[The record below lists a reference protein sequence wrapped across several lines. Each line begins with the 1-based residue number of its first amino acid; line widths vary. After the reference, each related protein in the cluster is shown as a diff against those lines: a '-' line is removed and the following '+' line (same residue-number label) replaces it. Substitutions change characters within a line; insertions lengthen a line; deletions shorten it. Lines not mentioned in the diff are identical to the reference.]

1 MLATPL
7 RILFV
12 WLSHQRWMARLAMG
26 LPLVRNLARRFVPGT
41 TLDEAVPVVRSLN
54 ERGAMATID
63 VLGESVTDRQTAERA
78 AAAYVA
84 TLDRIAAEGLDSNV
98 SLKLT
103 QMGLDLGVET
113 CLEVLR
119 PVVEAGKRHGIFVR
133 VDMEGSAYTDQTLE
147 VVRRL
152 RADGYDV
159 GAVLQSYLHRS
170 RADAA
175 ALAAEGCRVRICKGA
190 YAEPESI
197 AYHDRAEINR
207 SFVDCMVILLEADAY
222 PAAATHDPEMIAAV
236 QAAAEERG
244 IGKDRYEFQLLYGI
258 GRDIQERVLAE
269 GHRLRVYVP
278 YGSQWWAYYMRRMAE
293 RPANVMFFLRGLFG
307 GRGKASG

>member
-7 RILFV
+7 RILFN
-12 WLSHQRWMARLAMG
+12 WLSHRRWMARLAMG
-26 LPLVRNLARRFVPGT
+26 TPGVRNLARRFVPGT
-41 TLDEAVPVVRSLN
+41 SLDDAVPVVRSLN
-54 ERGAMATID
+54 QRGACATLD
-63 VLGESVTDRQTAERA
+63 VLGESVTDRHTADRA
-78 AAAYVA
+78 AASYV
-84 TLDRIAAEGLDSNV
+84 TTIDRIAAEGLDANV

-119 PVVEAGKRHGIFVR
+119 PVVEAGKRHGMFVR
-133 VDMEGSAYTDQTLE
+133 IDMESSAYTDRTLE

-152 RADGYDV
+152 RADGYEV

-175 ALAAEGCRVRICKGA
+175 ALAAEGCRVRVCKGA

-197 AYHDRAEINR
+197 AYHDRAEIGR
-207 SFVDCMVILLEADAY
+207 SFIDCCVSFLEADAY
-222 PAAATHDPEMIAAV
+222 PAVATHDPEMIDAI
-236 QAAAEERG
+236 QAYTRDHG

-258 GRDIQERVLAE
+258 GRDIQDRLLAD
-269 GHRLRVYVP
+269 GYQLRVYVP
-278 YGSQWWAYYMRRMAE
+278 YGTQWWPYYMRRMAE
-293 RPANVMFFLRGLFG
+293 RPANVMFFVRGLFG
-307 GRGKASG
+307 GRGRL

>member
-7 RILFV
+7 RILFN
-12 WLSHQRWMARLAMG
+12 WLSHRRWLGRLAMG
-26 LPLVRNLARRFVPGT
+26 TPGVRRLAHRFVPGT
-41 TLDEAVPVVRSLN
+41 TLEQTIPVVRELN
-54 ERGAMATID
+54 QRGASVTLD
-63 VLGESVTDRQTAERA
+63 VLGESVTDRQTADRA

-84 TLDRIAAEGLDSNV
+84 TIERIDAEGLDANV

-103 QMGLDLGVET
+103 QMGLDLGTDT

-119 PVVEAGKRHGIFVR
+119 PVVEAAGRAGMFVR
-133 VDMEGSAYTDQTLE
+133 VDMESSAYTDRTLE

-152 RADGYDV
+152 RADGRDV

-170 RADAA
+170 RTDAA

-197 AYHDRAEINR
+197 AYHDRAEIGR
-207 SFVDCMVILLEADAY
+207 SFVDCCITLLEADAY
-222 PAAATHDPEMIAAV
+222 PAVATHDPEMVAAV
-236 QAAAEERG
+236 QDWAQEHDVP
-244 IGKDRYEFQLLYGI
+244 KDRYEFQLLYGI
-258 GRDIQERVLAE
+258 GRDIQERLLAE
-269 GHRLRVYVP
+269 EYRLRIYVP
-278 YGSQWWAYYMRRMAE
+278 YGTQWWAYYMRRMAE

-307 GRGKASG
+307 RGS